1 MDLGP
6 FLIETHLRTGRPI
19 AELARTHGVHRSW
32 LYKLL
37 RRYRLEGP
45 AGLEARSRR
54 PHRSPTR
61 VRDSYEDEIVTLRK
75 ELVDLG
81 VDAGAETIR
90 YHLQKRH
97 VEIVPSTSSIWRVL
111 KARGFVTPQPQK
123 RPKSSLRRF
132 CADLPNETWQADVTH
147 VPLANG
153 EVFEV
158 LNIIDDH
165 SRLCVASR
173 AFITTRSSDVVR
185 TFYRAAETLGFPAS
199 FLTDNGLIFSSHA
212 RHGFAGAFEMELA
225 GLGIHSKHSRP
236 YHPQTCGKVER
247 FHQTLKKFIAQQDG
261 IESKKQLQAALDRFG
276 SYYNEVRPH
285 RGIGRKT
292 PAEVYAAREKAR
304 PSSEPIDLSGGRKL
318 RHDKLDGKGTVTLR
332 IGGKMHHIPCG
343 RPFARLRVR
352 VLVED
357 LDVSVI
363 AVDGQLVRHLT
374 VDPAKDY
381 QPLGRLGG

>member
-45 AGLEARSRR
+45 SGLEARSRR
-54 PHRSPTR
+54 PLRSPSR
-61 VRDSYEDEIVTLRK
+61 VRDRYEDEIVTLRK
-75 ELVDLG
+75 ELLDLG

-97 VEIVPSTSSIWRVL
+97 AEVVPSVSSIWRVL

-132 CADLPNETWQADVTH
+132 CADVPNETWQADVTH
-147 VPLANG
+147 VRVADDV
-153 EVFEV
+153 VFEV
-158 LNIIDDH
+158 LNVIDDH

-173 AFITTRSSDVVR
+173 AFVITRSSDVVR
-185 TFYRAAETLGFPAS
+185 TFYKSAETLGFPQS

-247 FHQTLKKFIAQQDG
+247 FHQTLKKFINEQDA
-261 IESKKQLQAALDRFG
+261 IETKKQLQVQLDRFV

-285 RGIGRKT
+285 RAIGRKT

-332 IGGKMHHIPCG
+332 INGQMHHIPCG
-343 RPFARLRVR
+343 RQFAGLRVR
-352 VLVED
+352 VLVEG
-357 LDVSVI
+357 LDISVI
-363 AVDGQLVRHLT
+363 GVDGQPVRHLT
-374 VDPAKDY
+374 LDPTKNY
-381 QPLGRLGG
+381 QPLGRL

>member
-54 PHRSPTR
+54 PHRCPFRTR
-61 VRDSYEDEIVTLRK
+61 DLYEDEIVTLRK
-75 ELVDLG
+75 ELSDLG

-97 VEIVPSTSSIWRVL
+97 AEVVPSVSTIWRVL
-111 KARGFVTPQPQK
+111 KARGFVTSQPQK

-132 CADLPNETWQADVTH
+132 RADVPNETWQADVTH
-147 VPLANG
+147 VPVADG
-153 EVFEV
+153 VVFEV

-173 AFITTRSSDVVR
+173 AFVTTRSSDVVR
-185 TFYRAAETLGFPAS
+185 TFYRAAETLGFPRS

-247 FHQTLKKFIAQQDG
+247 FHQTLKKFIKEQDD
-261 IESKKQLQAALDRFG
+261 IETKKQLQVQLDRFVA
-276 SYYNEVRPH
+276 YYNEVRPH
-285 RGIGRKT
+285 RAIGRKT
-292 PAEVYAAREKAR
+292 PAEVYGAREKAR
-304 PSSEPIDLSGGRKL
+304 PCAEPIDVSGGRKL

-332 IGGKMHHIPCG
+332 VNGQMHHIPCG
-343 RPFARLRVR
+343 RQFAGLRVR

-357 LDVSVI
+357 LDISVI
-363 AVDGQLVRHLT
+363 GVDGQPVRHLT
-374 VDPAKDY
+374 LDPTKNY
-381 QPLGRLGG
+381 QPLGRL